1 MDTETVLPASHD
13 ARPELNVLKPLPA
26 WAGYGCDWMCMAT
39 QKQTQFVV
47 PSTSRRDA
55 PLKDQLSTLP
65 ALLVV
70 VASLEALV
78 HSWDRC

>member
-1 MDTETVLPASHD
+1 
-13 ARPELNVLKPLPA
+13 
-26 WAGYGCDWMCMAT
+26 MCMAT

-47 PSTSRRDA
+47 PSYEPVNRRDA

-70 VASLEALV
+70 VAALEVDDPQLG
-78 HSWDRC
+78 